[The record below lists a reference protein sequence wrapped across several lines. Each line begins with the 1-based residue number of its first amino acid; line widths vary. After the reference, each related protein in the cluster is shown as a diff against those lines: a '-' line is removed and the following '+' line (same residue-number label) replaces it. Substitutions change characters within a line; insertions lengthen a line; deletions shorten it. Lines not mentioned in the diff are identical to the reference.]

1 MYVCLCFK
9 NTCNHETVTFNEALL
24 AKAVT
29 YATLHNYVGLVTHN
43 SFVLQN
49 QSNIQGV
56 HEILCFSLIFF

>member
-1 MYVCLCFK
+1 MYVFICFK

-49 QSNIQGV
+49 HVIALVIITTRNKV
-56 HEILCFSLIFF
+56 CREF